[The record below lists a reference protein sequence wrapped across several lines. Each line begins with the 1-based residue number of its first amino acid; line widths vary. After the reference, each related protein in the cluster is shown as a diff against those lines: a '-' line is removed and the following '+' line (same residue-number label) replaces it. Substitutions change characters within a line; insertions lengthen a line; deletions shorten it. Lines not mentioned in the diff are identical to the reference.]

1 MATKKDLLNN
11 LLEFTTDQVAQ
22 AVNDGVVSM
31 YELSK
36 SGNLTPLMRR
46 RIEERLAA
54 GFNQKA
60 EVQTSSL
67 EQVPALSPVAVH
79 QSTISRA
86 ENVNVPEPKENVTI
100 PEPKLSIPE
109 AKIPENIS
117 ISEAPVAT
125 VVGSQSSVLSYNATE
140 SSSSTYNGGKTN
152 KGMFKRPFSFSG
164 RIRRLE
170 YGLSFLLYYAW
181 YIILTVAGES
191 NNMTQ
196 DMAIFILISV
206 IPMIWFLWA
215 QGAKRCHDRGN
226 SGWYQLIPFYFFVL
240 IFGSGDEGDN
250 EYGDCPK

>member
-1 MATKKDLLNN
+1 MLTKKDLLNN

-22 AVNDGVVSM
+22 AVNDGIVSM

-54 GFNQKA
+54 GFDQKA
-60 EVQTSSL
+60 EVQTLSL
-67 EQVPALSPVAVH
+67 EQVPVQSSVAVP
-79 QSTISRA
+79 QSIVNRV
-86 ENVNVPEPKENVTI
+86 ENVNAPELKEDVTI
-100 PEPKLSIPE
+100 LEPELSIPE
-109 AKIPENIS
+109 AKIPKNIS
-117 ISEAPVAT
+117 IPEASVVP
-125 VVGSQSSVLSYNATE
+125 VVGLQSSGSSYTQQNLQVQP
-140 SSSSTYNGGKTN
+140 TYGGKTN

-170 YGLSFLLYYAW
+170 YGLSFLLYYVW

-196 DMAIFILISV
+196 SMAIFILISV

-215 QGAKRCHDRGN
+215 QGAKRCHDRGK